1 LILETATF
9 CKLPAVKNRIV
20 LEGSSMSRLPE
31 ILRQHEGEINSN
43 WLREM
48 TSAVRRND
56 LLPEKQLQSECK
68 EVLSALVEGAN
79 SGDLVR
85 LENPAWNNA
94 KELRSLPDL
103 VILDIRLPDIPG
115 YEVCRRIKQDPAT
128 AHIAVLQVSAFI
140 GEQGKAA
147 AIAAGADA
155 LLTHPIDPAVLLDVV
170 ARLLSAKKSASKP

>member
-1 LILETATF
+1 MRTLKQLSRILLVDDNEQ
-9 CKLPAVKNRIV
+9 NRYV
-20 LEGSSMSRLPE
+20 MSRTLRSPQLE
-31 ILRQHEGEINSN
+31 IE
-43 WLREM
+43 
-48 TSAVRRND
+48 
-56 LLPEKQLQSECK
+56 ECSTG
-68 EVLSALVEGAN
+68 VAALERV
-79 SGDLVR
+79 
-85 LENPAWNNA
+85 
-94 KELRSLPDL
+94 RSLPDL

>member
-1 LILETATF
+1 MNTLKQLSRILLVDDNEQ
-9 CKLPAVKNRIV
+9 NRYV
-20 LEGSSMSRLPE
+20 MSRTLRSPQLE
-31 ILRQHEGEINSN
+31 IE
-43 WLREM
+43 
-48 TSAVRRND
+48 
-56 LLPEKQLQSECK
+56 ECSTG
-68 EVLSALVEGAN
+68 VAALERV
-79 SGDLVR
+79 
-85 LENPAWNNA
+85 
-94 KELRSLPDL
+94 RSLPDL

-170 ARLLSAKKSASKP
+170 ATLLSAKKSAPKP

>member
-1 LILETATF
+1 MTNLKRLSKILLVDDNEQ
-9 CKLPAVKNRIV
+9 NRYV
-20 LEGSSMSRLPE
+20 MSRTLRSPQLE
-31 ILRQHEGEINSN
+31 IE
-43 WLREM
+43 
-48 TSAVRRND
+48 
-56 LLPEKQLQSECK
+56 ECSTG
-68 EVLSALVEGAN
+68 VAALERV
-79 SGDLVR
+79 
-85 LENPAWNNA
+85 
-94 KELRSLPDL
+94 RSLPDL

-170 ARLLSAKKSASKP
+170 ATLLSAKKSASKP